1 VWCYWL
7 GFVISPMLH
16 VGGLFGGNLRRI
28 GSRVTVKVR
37 VRVGFVYINM
47 FFWDLLGLAG
57 DHLYRQI

>member
-1 VWCYWL
+1 
-7 GFVISPMLH
+7 MLH

-28 GSRVTVKVR
+28 GSRVTVRVR